1 MMLADAKD
9 VEANL
14 IGKFDFC
21 DEFPH
26 ALRHHLRV
34 IGSAGIG
41 FAERVESQFHVRN
54 ITPWSRRALASAR
67 FGRYPSGVDYR
78 AQMQAALGNA
88 FTIERELAGVGRS
101 NVFVAEELAL
111 GRRVVIKMLPK
122 SQATDASLERFRR
135 EISIAARLQ
144 HPHLVPLLTAG
155 RIDSSGV
162 LWFSMPF
169 VEGESLR
176 DVLQRRGALP
186 LGAATRLMR
195 EIALA
200 LAYAHRRG
208 VVHRDLKP
216 DNVLLS
222 DGVAMITDFGVA
234 MAMDSAITDGRDIG
248 PRLTG
253 VGATLGTPA
262 YSAPEQIE
270 AAGEVDH
277 RADLYSFGC
286 VAYEMLTGSSPF
298 FGRNLRDMLIAQV
311 RDLPEPLERL
321 RPTLPPA
328 IQQIVMRCLEK
339 EPAKRP
345 HSASEI
351 VKVLDTLSQTS
362 INESGEVPAAVPP
375 FARPATPAAAALKTQ
390 SVGSISTSPT
400 HTALPVVA
408 LAIVLLA
415 AAILL
420 K

>member
-1 MMLADAKD
+1 
-9 VEANL
+9 
-14 IGKFDFC
+14 
-21 DEFPH
+21 
-26 ALRHHLRV
+26 
-34 IGSAGIG
+34 
-41 FAERVESQFHVRN
+41 
-54 ITPWSRRALASAR
+54 
-67 FGRYPSGVDYR
+67 
-78 AQMQAALGNA
+78 MQAALGNA

-208 VVHRDLKP
+208 VVHRDIKP

-321 RPTLPPA
+321 RPALPPA
-328 IQQIVMRCLEK
+328 ILQIVMRCLEK

-351 VKVLDTLSQTS
+351 VKVLDALSQTS

-375 FARPATPAAAALKTQ
+375 SARPATTPVAALKSP
-390 SVGSISTSPT
+390 SVGSTSTSPT

-420 K
+420 R